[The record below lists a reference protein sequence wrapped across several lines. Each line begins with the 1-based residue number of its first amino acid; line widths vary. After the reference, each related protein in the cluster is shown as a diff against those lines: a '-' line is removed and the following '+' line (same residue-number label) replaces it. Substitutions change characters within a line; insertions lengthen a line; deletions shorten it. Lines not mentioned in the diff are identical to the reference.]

1 MRIVILTSSRKSTAS
16 YCLPLLKNN
25 TGAEIVQVIFSQG
38 KIIKNRKYYWKR
50 LKKVWKIGLLGA
62 LNGIRIRSWFEG
74 RELKKNIKDI
84 ETLCNELGIPFA
96 EVPSINNPGTVEL
109 MKSAHADLGISLSNS
124 YIPKKVFS
132 VPRFGMINIHGEV
145 LPDFQNAQSIIWQIY
160 ENRPETGY
168 TIHKIDSK
176 IDTGDI
182 LLQERYPIK
191 FQESLEDTVRTMVEE
206 TLISAGK
213 GLVAVVNNYDHYS
226 ASTCPQGKGRTY
238 TTPSI
243 TQFMQMKRNFK
254 MLKMKSKASGGI
266 K

>member
-16 YCLPLLKNN
+16 YCLPLLKKHS
-25 TGAEIVQVIFSQG
+25 GAEIVQVIYSQG

-50 LKKVWKIGLLGA
+50 LKKIWKIGLPGA
-62 LNGIRIRSWFEG
+62 LNGIRIRSWFDG
-74 RELKKNIKDI
+74 RELKKNIDDI
-84 ETLCNELGIPFA
+84 EKLCHELHIPFE
-96 EVPSINNPGTVEL
+96 EVPAINNPRTIEL
-109 MKSAHADLGISLSNS
+109 MKSANADIGISLSNS

-168 TIHKIDSK
+168 TIHKIDNK

-182 LLQERYPIK
+182 LLQEKYPIQ
-191 FQESLEDTVRTMVEE
+191 FQDSLENTVRVMVEV
-206 TLISAGK
+206 TLEKAGK
-213 GLVAVVNNYDHYS
+213 GLVKVINEFERLSHDAK
-226 ASTCPQGKGRTY
+226 PQGKGKTY

-243 TQFMQMKRNFK
+243 GQFLRMQRNFK
-254 MLKMKSKASGGI
+254 SLKNKR
-266 K
+266 